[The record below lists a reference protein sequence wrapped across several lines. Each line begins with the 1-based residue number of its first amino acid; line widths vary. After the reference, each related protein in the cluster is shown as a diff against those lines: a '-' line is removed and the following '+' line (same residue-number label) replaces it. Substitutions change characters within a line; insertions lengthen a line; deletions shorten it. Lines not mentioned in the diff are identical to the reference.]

1 MTFWSKRWKITV
13 KSRCGTETVTP
24 SKPGSGHSYSGG
36 GSSGGSSSVGSSSS
50 SSTPSSK
57 TTSRIAGENRY
68 ATVVKVSQAAYPN
81 GAKTVIL
88 ADSEKFSDVLAAIP
102 YGSLI
107 KAPVLYT
114 NIDKLPGETQQ
125 ELKRLG
131 AEKVIIIGGE
141 KTVSAQEQ
149 KALEGLGYK
158 TDRING
164 SDRYETAGII
174 ADRMKAAGAKGM
186 DSVIIA
192 SGEKF
197 PDALSISSLAVQ
209 NQTPILLSGK
219 DRMSNYTIKALEAM
233 KQGKVYISG
242 GTNTV
247 SATVESQLKK
257 YTKQAITRYAGEDRY
272 ATSAAIA
279 KALRPDAQTSVLAS
293 GEKFQDALVAGEL
306 VGKDNAPLM
315 LLKKTNVPASVANYL
330 KNSKVS
336 KNVLVGGENTIANS
350 VLNDLDKLESR

>member
-1 MTFWSKRWKITV
+1 M
-13 KSRCGTETVTP
+13 
-24 SKPGSGHSYSGG
+24 
-36 GSSGGSSSVGSSSS
+36 
-50 SSTPSSK
+50 
-57 TTSRIAGENRY
+57 
-68 ATVVKVSQAAYPN
+68 
-81 GAKTVIL
+81 
-88 ADSEKFSDVLAAIP
+88 AAIP